1 MSKPDQDSPHAGSGP
16 RPLTR
21 ALQAASAK
29 AADDHEKDVR
39 DKLIKLHHD
48 VYSGAAAYDN
58 GVILAG
64 YVAFFALWSGINDD
78 VSSLCRLVTV
88 ALMGASLICYI
99 AWHILQ
105 MLTRQRFEFKFA
117 EVFNSAV
124 ADPQR
129 FNREWNDAAQR
140 QQIAMARLMR
150 FWPFLFVP
158 AVVLGLLGGGVL
170 TYNALAVILTWPELR
185 Y

>member
-1 MSKPDQDSPHAGSGP
+1 MSEDAASGGATQSGAF
-16 RPLTR
+16 TR

-29 AADDHEKDVR
+29 AAADHEKDVR
-39 DKLIKLHHD
+39 DKLIKLHSE

-64 YVAFFALWSGINDD
+64 YVAFFALWTGIHND

-88 ALMGASLICYI
+88 ALMGASLICYM
-99 AWHILQ
+99 AWHIIQ

-117 EVFNSAV
+117 EVFKSATT
-124 ADPQR
+124 DPTR
-129 FNREWNDAAQR
+129 FNREWNETAQK
-140 QQIAMARLMR
+140 QEIATARLMR

-158 AVVLGLLGGGVL
+158 AVAFGFLGGGVL
-170 TYNALAVILTWPELR
+170 TYNALAVILGWPQLR
-185 Y
+185 G